1 MFKYTGKLDTIVHSF
16 IQKVICSTTFGR
28 TKPQLN
34 IKTVRS
40 AFMTK
45 SDYKV
50 VVGQQKVEFCFKTIE
65 LQVGVTPPGLVETG
79 DNIYLNIVDDIY

>member
-1 MFKYTGKLDTIVHSF
+1 MFKYTDKLGTIVHSF
-16 IQKVICSTTFGR
+16 IKKVICSTTSGR

-40 AFMTK
+40 AFMTT
-45 SDYKV
+45 SV

-79 DNIYLNIVDDIY
+79 DNTYLNIVDDIY